1 MVIGSEARST
11 RKWPSKRM
19 LIGRGERTVMDDA
32 NASSEQ
38 GKEGGLS
45 ERRGGG
51 GAGYLGRDANRRGL
65 ERGGGDLGYRPATE
79 LFGVKIRPTLFL
91 RVCCDR

>member
-51 GAGYLGRDANRRGL
+51 GQGTLEGMRIDEGL
-65 ERGGGDLGYRPATE
+65 REEGA
-79 LFGVKIRPTLFL
+79 I
-91 RVCCDR
+91 